1 MPIITVSP
9 LGKSAEASAHTGVS
23 WPVPPDAPGPHSA
36 NCQTIPASFPTS
48 PLNQTP
54 KERFGNFA
62 SRVEAGIRCAVD
74 IARFSNDSD
83 WNATLKH
90 THKDIMEI
98 FIFLRSSLSA

>member
-1 MPIITVSP
+1 AV
-9 LGKSAEASAHTGVS
+9 GVGARGSAQAGAA
-23 WPVPPDAPGPHSA
+23 WAVPPVAPSPHSA
-36 NCQTIPASFPTS
+36 NCQTIPASFPTR
-48 PLNQTP
+48 PLSQTP

-62 SRVEAGIRCAVD
+62 SSVEAGIRCAAD

-98 FIFLRSSLSA
+98 FIFLRSSLSM